1 MNILIG
7 NIDLACIYYVT
18 ILGDILEKVEW
29 NESDD
34 IRIFFMNIYPFLDV
48 RFFIKDFLS
57 PKNFFLFRKKDW
69 IQL

>member
-48 RFFIKDFLS
+48 RFFIEDFLS
-57 PKNFFLFRKKDW
+57 SKNFFLFRKKDW

>member
-1 MNILIG
+1 VNILIG

-48 RFFIKDFLS
+48 RFFIEDFLS
-57 PKNFFLFRKKDW
+57 SKNFFLFRKKDW